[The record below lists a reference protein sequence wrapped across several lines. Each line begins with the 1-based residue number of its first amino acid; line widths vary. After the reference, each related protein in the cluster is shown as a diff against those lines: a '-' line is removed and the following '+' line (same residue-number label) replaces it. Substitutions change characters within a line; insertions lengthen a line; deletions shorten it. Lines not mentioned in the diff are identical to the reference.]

1 MSPDDLADTGPASP
15 PASDVAFTEA
25 VKAAQERL
33 GSRAAMARAA
43 TSRPWKT
50 TVSDDLRDFLAVVD
64 TFFLAT
70 SSADGRPYVQHRG
83 GPPGLL
89 KVLDER
95 TLAFADFGGN
105 RQYITVGNL
114 SENDRALIF
123 VLHFAS
129 RQRVKL
135 WGRARV
141 ADDDPALLQSLV
153 EPGYKARV
161 ERAIVFTLEAWDS
174 NCQSHIAERYTEAE
188 IAPAIDKLAQEIKR
202 RDERIEQLEAEVA
215 VLREKLRT
223 QAGR

>member
-1 MSPDDLADTGPASP
+1 MSPDDQPPPPAALPP
-15 PASDVAFTEA
+15 PASDVAFTAA

-33 GSRAAMARAA
+33 GSRAAMARSAV
-43 TSRPWKT
+43 SRPWKT
-50 TVSDDLRDFLAVVD
+50 TVTDDLRDFLGMID
-64 TFFLAT
+64 TAFLAT
-70 SSADGRPYVQHRG
+70 ASADGRPYVQHRG
-83 GPPGLL
+83 GPAGFI

-141 ADDDPALLQSLV
+141 VEDDPALLQRLA

-161 ERAIVFTLEAWDS
+161 ERAIVFSLDAWDS
-174 NCQSHIAERYTEAE
+174 NCQSHITERYSEAE
-188 IAPAIDKLAQEIKR
+188 IAPAVDKLTA
-202 RDERIEQLEAEVA
+202 RIRELEGENAA
-215 VLREKLRT
+215 LRAAMREP
-223 QAGR
+223 AP